1 MNLIGHEA
9 TKAQI
14 NVSLESAKKRNVSLP
29 HMLFSGAAGCGK
41 TSMARSV
48 SEVCGS
54 DFISIFPDAIKDKSE
69 ILDFLETLNH
79 EGYDRHGNRISK
91 TRPSIVFIDEIHRLS
106 MTAQEL
112 LGIAMEEYKVPSG
125 TPNKFYWLPYFTIIG
140 ATTDDGKLSKPFR
153 DRMKMKFIF
162 EPYSFDESVEIVKV
176 HVDRLNIRF
185 TKAAVRAVAKRGR
198 GVPRI
203 IVRYIERVRDFA
215 LSIGTVFIKSGTVE
229 KVFEDMGIDES
240 GLTPVDVKILRT
252 LYDAKEAIGLDNLSI
267 IVNEAPKTLTCSI
280 EPFLIQKGLI
290 VRGGKGRRITTKGTQ
305 YLEESGNLGATKFRK
320 VEIDST
326 YERQ

>member
-1 MNLIGHEA
+1 MDLIGHEI
-9 TKAQI
+9 TKTQI
-14 NVSLESAKKRNVSLP
+14 SIALESARKRNVSLP

-48 SEVCGS
+48 ANICGS
-54 DFISIFPDAIKDKSE
+54 DFIALFPDSISEKSE

-91 TRPSIVFIDEIHRLS
+91 IRPSVVFIDEIHRLS

-112 LGIAMEEYKVPSG
+112 LGIAMEEFKVPSG

-162 EPYSFDESVEIVKV
+162 EPYSPEEAMEIVLL
-176 HVDRLNIRF
+176 HARRLKIEITRAAA
-185 TKAAVRAVAKRGR
+185 KAIAKRGR

-203 IVRYIERVRDFA
+203 LVRYLERVRDYA
-215 LSIGTVFIKSGTVE
+215 LSTGIQFIRSSVVE
-229 KVFEDMGIDES
+229 KVFKDMGVDET

-252 LYDAKEAIGLDNLSI
+252 LYNAKEAIGLDNLSI
-267 IVNEAPKTLTCSI
+267 IVNEAPKTLTQSI
-280 EPFLIQKGLI
+280 EPFLIQRGLI
-290 VRGGKGRRITTKGTQ
+290 VRSGKGRKITSEGMR
-305 YLEESGNLGATKFRK
+305 YVEEFGSLDKSKLRK
-320 VEIDST
+320 VEIDAN
-326 YERQ
+326 YERR